1 MQAHLLDTR
10 SQLLAAEA
18 EKRACEQRAL
28 APLVAQLHK
37 ALIELAQ
44 RDGFAEPSQL
54 HTIRQKLVLRF
65 VSFLAHLHT
74 HCPLF
79 THITVTRV
87 RLEIC
92 KSRAEHTVRCI

>member
-44 RDGFAEPSQL
+44 RDGFSEPAQL
-54 HTIRQKLVLRF
+54 HAIRQKLVFPPILICF
-65 VSFLAHLHT
+65 IKVMQVI
-74 HCPLF
+74 P
-79 THITVTRV
+79 IT
-87 RLEIC
+87 
-92 KSRAEHTVRCI
+92 K